1 MILLTFIG
9 ALLFGFLLTRACV
22 FVAPKIGFVNHPNPI
37 IGTHVA
43 PVPYGGGAAIFLAMA
58 ISLLVFRPEAFQADL
73 LWLVAGAPL
82 LLLGLI
88 DDARPFSPFPKL
100 LLQITALGIALA
112 ICPVTLDAWHLLMLL
127 ALGLLVINGTNFLDV
142 SDGVVGALL
151 LGGAAGVAL
160 LSSMPIAAAA
170 AGAAFGFL
178 LLNWAP
184 AKIYLGDAGSH
195 FVGFLL
201 LAMAARLFERSAGGT
216 AELAT
221 IVFVLA
227 ILPIAELIF
236 VSLVRFRAGKNLLQG
251 SPDHIPLQL
260 QRRGIQRPAIALMAG
275 GAAFGSSWAAINLI

>member
-1 MILLTFIG
+1 MLILTFLG
-9 ALLFGFLLTRACV
+9 ALLFGFLLTLACV
-22 FVAPKIGFVNHPNPI
+22 LVAPKIGFLNHPNPI
-37 IGTHVA
+37 IRTHVA

-58 ISLLVFRPEAFQADL
+58 FSLLVFGPEGFQADL
-73 LWLVAGAPL
+73 LWVVAGAPL
-82 LLLGLI
+82 LLVGLI

-100 LLQITALGIALA
+100 LLQVTALGTALA
-112 ICPVTLDAWHLLMLL
+112 ISPVTQDPWHLLLLL

-160 LSSMPIAAAA
+160 LGDMPIAAAA

-184 AKIYLGDAGSH
+184 ARVYLGDAGSH

-201 LAMAARLFERSAGGT
+201 LAMAAKLFERSAGGT
-216 AELAT
+216 AELAM
-221 IVFVLA
+221 IVFAMA

-236 VSLVRFRAGKNLLQG
+236 VSLVRFHAGKSLLQG

-260 QRRGIQRPAIALMAG
+260 QRRGIQRPVIAVMAG
-275 GAAFGSSWAAINLI
+275 SAAFGSSWAAINLL